1 MGARLF
7 VDGRS
12 LYFFVMR
19 KTIMLLS
26 LLTTFVLLS
35 CGGGNDDGGDSPTPK
50 VSINVRSCSITD
62 GAEYVAS
69 SLNEVTVSYNNVV
82 AVSANANITLND
94 TKCAAK
100 SSSTTAMDVVI
111 TLPALEEGK
120 TYVLNIPEGA
130 IVYKNDNTV
139 SAPAYKVSFT
149 TKEGAKP
156 INNDATALAKKLGW
170 GWNLGNHFDTSSG
183 QDGTPNQWGYWDNAT
198 PTQALY
204 TNLKAAGVSTVRV
217 CVTWGNY
224 QTADPWTID
233 ANYMAEVKQ
242 NVDWAEAAGLNVIL
256 NMHHDEYWQDIK
268 QAASNNII
276 NESIMNRIAK
286 TWTQIAEAFKDKGDF
301 LFFES
306 FNEVQDGNWGW
317 GDNLKDGGKQYKTLN
332 EWNQLVVN
340 TIRAT
345 GGNNATR
352 WIGVPAYASSPKF
365 ALENSFELPTDA
377 ANRVMVSVHFY
388 DPDKFTLTP
397 ESNGASEW
405 GHTAANGK
413 YVAGSNEEHVVET
426 FQQLQEKFVANNIPV
441 YIGEYGCV
449 MHTTDR
455 ANLFRNYY
463 LEYVCRAA
471 HTYNMPLFVWDN
483 NSTGGGNEHHGY
495 FNHNEGSYLNGLE
508 SLVKTMIK
516 AATSDDASYTLET
529 IYNNA
534 PK

>member
-1 MGARLF
+1 MKKNVFRYLACLF
-7 VDGRS
+7 LSS
-12 LYFFVMR
+12 LA
-19 KTIMLLS
+19 
-26 LLTTFVLLS
+26 LTS
-35 CGGGNDDGGDSPTPK
+35 CGGGSSSGGDEPAPK
-50 VSINVRSCSITD
+50 VTINLRSCSITE
-62 GAEYVAS
+62 GTEYVAS
-69 SLNEVTVSYNNVV
+69 QLKEVTLSYSNVV
-82 AVSANANITLND
+82 TVSANANITLND
-94 TKCAAK
+94 VKCSAA

-111 TLPALEEGK
+111 TLPILEEGK
-120 TYVLNIPEGA
+120 TYVLNIPEGS
-130 IVYKNDNTV
+130 IVSKTDNNV

-183 QDGTPNQWGYWDNAT
+183 EDGKPNQWGYWDNAT
-198 PTQALY
+198 PTETLY
-204 TNLKAAGVSTVRV
+204 KNLKKAGASTVRI

-233 ANYMAEVKQ
+233 ATYMAEVKQ

-256 NMHHDEYWQDIK
+256 NLHHDEYWLDIK

-276 NESIMNRIAK
+276 NDNIKTRIEK
-286 TWTQIAEAFKDKGDF
+286 TWTQIAETFKDKGDF

-317 GDNLKDGGKQYKTLN
+317 GDNRTDGGKQYKTLN

-352 WIGVPAYASSPKF
+352 WIGVPGYASSPTF
-365 ALENSFELPTDA
+365 VLDSNFELPTDA

-397 ESNGASEW
+397 ETSKITEW
-405 GHTAANGK
+405 GHTAASGK
-413 YVAGSNEEHVVET
+413 YVADANEEHVVET
-426 FQQLQEKFVANNIPV
+426 FRKLQEKFIANNIPV

-449 MHTTDR
+449 MHTSDR
-455 ANLFRNYY
+455 SNLFRNYY

-483 NSTGGGNEHHGY
+483 NSTGGGNEHYGY
-495 FNHNEGSYLNGLE
+495 FNHNDGSYLNGLE
-508 SLVKTMIK
+508 SLVQTMIK
-516 AATSDDASYTLET
+516 AATSDDTSYTLESVYAT
-529 IYNNA
+529 A